1 MTTVKCS
8 LAVALFAIV
17 ATAGRPMAGAGN
29 PHSSNFA
36 LEHVRVID
44 GNGGPAK
51 SDQTILVEG
60 GRIRAI
66 VPASAAKLPANVE
79 RLNLAGRTV
88 IPGLV
93 GMHEHLFYQ
102 IERPGSGELV
112 VNAQSTFAKL
122 YLAAGVTTI
131 RTAGTVDFNGDR
143 RLKQRIDEGTDP
155 GPNVYLS
162 SPYLGAMTAEPDP
175 EGIARL
181 VEQYADAGATS
192 FKAYTSLRATE
203 LKAAVTAAHKR
214 GLRVTGHL
222 CAVGFRQAAA
232 LGIDNIEHGLPFD
245 TELFSDK
252 RDDQCPDQNAV
263 FAEIARMDIGDSD
276 IRQTID
282 SLVRHG
288 VAVTS
293 TLAVLE
299 SYTGTASA
307 IDARVRPLIAPRLA
321 DTYDEAAAAR
331 KGPNARNARLFS
343 AVLDKEMAFE
353 RAFVAAGGKLLAGV
367 DPTGWGGVV
376 AGFGDQ
382 RELELLVEAGF
393 KPEQAIEIATAN
405 GASFLDD
412 RDRGSIAQGLRAD
425 LVVVRG
431 DPVRAIADIRNVE
444 TVFKDG
450 VAYDPAAL
458 IAAAQG
464 TLGAFDITQVTWPVV
479 ALAGVVLALLVV
491 QFRRRRR
498 RWRGERDAQRTPV
511 ESPTR
516 PVVTQQI
523 DVAAQRIDAA
533 SPASPGQ

>member
-1 MTTVKCS
+1 MTALKRSV
-8 LAVALFAIV
+8 AVALIAIISGV
-17 ATAGRPMAGAGN
+17 SRTAAAPVFPRSPIV
-29 PHSSNFA
+29 A

-44 GNGGPAK
+44 GNGGPVT
-51 SDQTILVEG
+51 SDQTILVDS

-66 VPASAAKLPANVE
+66 VPSSSAQLPGNAE
-79 RLNLAGRTV
+79 RLDLAGRTV

-93 GMHEHLFYQ
+93 GLHEHLFYQ
-102 IERPGSGELV
+102 IERPGSAELV
-112 VNAQSTFAKL
+112 FNAQTTFAKL

-131 RTAGTVDFNGDR
+131 RTAGTADFNRDR
-143 RLKQRIDEGTDP
+143 RLKQRIDDGTEP
-155 GPNVYLS
+155 GPNIRLT
-162 SPYLGAMTAEPDP
+162 SPYLNAATREPDP

-181 VEQYADAGATS
+181 VDQYADAGATS

-203 LKAAVTAAHKR
+203 LKAAVRAAHQR

-222 CAVGFRQAAA
+222 CAVGFREAAA

-245 TELFSDK
+245 TEFYSDK
-252 RDDQCPDQNAV
+252 VADQCPPQNAV
-263 FAEIARMDIGDSD
+263 FGEIARMEIGDSE

-282 SLVRHG
+282 TLVRHS
-288 VAVTS
+288 VAITS

-299 SYTGTASA
+299 SYTGAASA
-307 IDARVRPLIAPRLA
+307 FDPRVKPLIAPRLV

-331 KGPNARNARLFS
+331 KGPNARSARLFS
-343 AVLDKEMAFE
+343 SVLDKEMAFE

-393 KPEQAIEIATAN
+393 KPEQAIEIATSN

-431 DPVRAIADIRNVE
+431 DPVRSIADIRNVE
-444 TVFKDG
+444 MVLKDG
-450 VAYDPAAL
+450 VAYDPAVL

-479 ALAGVVLALLVV
+479 AIAGLIPALVV
-491 QFRRRRR
+491 V
-498 RWRGERDAQRTPV
+498 RWRSRRVRMT
-511 ESPTR
+511 
-516 PVVTQQI
+516 
-523 DVAAQRIDAA
+523 AA
-533 SPASPGQ
+533 